1 MTADGKSETGIKKS
15 IGIAK
20 KAFKDLEQVLKIKKI
35 GLKTKKR
42 ILKCYVWFTLL
53 CGCESWTKSK
63 AMQER
68 LEVAEIWFL

>member
-42 ILKCYVWFTLL
+42 ILKMLRVVYTFVWMRKLD
-53 CGCESWTKSK
+53 
-63 AMQER
+63 
-68 LEVAEIWFL
+68 